1 MRKTIRQILCV
12 TAILA
17 AVLLGAAVFQKTVLA
32 DEYSV
37 TYQLTTLE
45 GETITEKSYAG
56 RVQLLV
62 FYNAEMG
69 ADNSPVCWTSG
80 NFLSTLPDDLD
91 CGWIAQNDVMLIL
104 VPGTDVTDA
113 QVQKFID
120 SRGVQIDSDN
130 VVFTKAAPSVMWSL
144 CANDTIRF
152 TCCIPVLDGQRLDY
166 QDGVD
171 DLKDVREMMGEYVD
185 MEAMYQVV
193 QVTAKYDYEA
203 AFKVLE
209 LVNQERAAQEPALP
223 PLTMDKELLECAMQ
237 RAAELS
243 LLFEHTRPSGARGL
257 DISDLAWGEN
267 IAAGPTSAAMV
278 MDSWIE
284 SDGHHD
290 NMINSRWTSIGVGAV
305 VVNDQFFWCQ
315 LFGEKLENTAKASD
329 YSNHTDHPKITVLD
343 RYLEDGDIPQAYHL
357 DTSYEESDESSSYT
371 KIPVGETAQIHL
383 SYFYKLGSCTD
394 ILTEIYPGGLT
405 YSSSDPSVA
414 TVSSKGLVTA
424 KKEGKVTITLRS
436 KYSSPRSTD
445 LFWVRLTV
453 VKALPVIT
461 AQPKD
466 AKVSMGSTAS
476 FKVSASGENL
486 KYQWYYMKPHSWTWT
501 AVSAASGKTA
511 NYKVTATTARSGYQ
525 YYCEITNGSHPV
537 KTETVTLLVTPAITT
552 QPTTQ
557 KVSVGTSAHFSVS
570 AKGPGLFSYQ
580 WYYRTSAGGSWKKV
594 TASGGTFS
602 NYFVTATVKRD
613 GYQYHCKVSNSNGY
627 VFSKTVTLRVM
638 PRIIRLSYSPTV
650 RKGQTATFSVEAEGK
665 GLTYQWYYRTS
676 SKGSWKAV
684 TAAAGKK
691 ATYKFTAKAKHNGY
705 QYRCKVKN
713 SAGYVYCSVI
723 SLKVK

>member
-1 MRKTIRQILCV
+1 MKKTIRQILCV
-12 TAILA
+12 TAVLA
-17 AVLLGAAVFQKTVLA
+17 AVLIGAAVFQRTVLA
-32 DEYSV
+32 DEYTV

-62 FYNAEMG
+62 FYNAETET
-69 ADNSPVCWTSG
+69 DNSPVCWNSG
-80 NFLSTLPDDLD
+80 NFLSTLPDELD

-104 VPGTDVTDA
+104 VPGTDVTDE
-113 QVQKFID
+113 QVHRFID

-171 DLKDVREMMGEYVD
+171 DLKDVRDMMGKYVD
-185 MEAMYQVV
+185 MDAMYQVV

-209 LVNQERAAQEPALP
+209 LVNQERAAQGRSA
-223 PLTMDKELLECAMQ
+223 LTMDKELLECAMQ

-267 IAAGPTSAAMV
+267 IAVGQTSAAMV

-284 SDGHHD
+284 SEGHHD

-315 LFGEKLENTAKASD
+315 LFGEKLENTARAAD

-343 RYLEDGDIPQAYHL
+343 RFLEDGDIPQAYHL
-357 DTSYEESDESSSYT
+357 DPSYT
-371 KIPVGETAQIHL
+371 ESEDYSLLSTIPVGATAKIHL
-383 SYFYKLGSCTD
+383 SYFYFLGSCTD
-394 ILTEIYPGGLT
+394 VLTEIYPGGLT
-405 YSSSDPSVA
+405 YSSSDSSVA

-476 FKVSASGENL
+476 FKVSASGKNL

-511 NYKVTATTARSGYQ
+511 NYKVTATEARNGYM
-525 YYCEITNGSHPV
+525 YYCKITNGSHPV
-537 KTETVTLLVTPAITT
+537 KTETVTLSVKPVIST
-552 QPTTQ
+552 QPKVQ
-557 KVSVGTSAHFSVS
+557 KVSIGESAQFSVK
-570 AKGPGLFSYQ
+570 AKGPGNLSYQ
-580 WYYRTSAGGSWKKV
+580 WYYRTSADGSWKKV
-594 TASGGTFS
+594 SSSDGTWS
-602 NYFVTATVKRD
+602 TYYVTATLKRD
-613 GYQYHCKVSNSNGY
+613 GYQYRCKVSNASGHVY
-627 VFSKTVTLRVM
+627 SKTVTLKVK
-638 PRIIRLSYSPTV
+638 PRIVRMSYYGEAK
-650 RKGQTATFSVEAEGK
+650 KGKTATIFVEAEGHD
-665 GLTYQWYYRTS
+665 LTYQWYYRTPGSAKWTAVS
-676 SKGSWKAV
+676 S
-684 TAAAGKK
+684 AAGKK

-713 SAGYVYCSVI
+713 SAGYVYSSAI
-723 SLKVK
+723 NMYVK